1 MPAPASQMGPRLRI
15 ANIEA
20 PDDAGQSES
29 TSSGVAAKDLAL
41 NDLCVH
47 LVSVSAGMVGV
58 CLTVIGL
65 LQFTTNRRVATL
77 ADDLVAVDAVLF
89 LAVCILSYCALR
101 STDRVRRQRW
111 EGIADMLFLAAMCF
125 MVVICGVIVWVI
137 A

>member
-1 MPAPASQMGPRLRI
+1 MVMSAPAPRLLRI
-15 ANIEA
+15 ADTASEA
-20 PDDAGQSES
+20 NAATES
-29 TSSGVAAKDLAL
+29 VSSATEKTRVL

-47 LVSVSAGMVGV
+47 LMSVSAGMVGV

-65 LQFTTNRRVATL
+65 LQFTNNRRVATL
-77 ADDLVAVDAVLF
+77 ADDLVVVDAVLF

-101 STDRVRRQRW
+101 SRNLARRRRW
-111 EGIADMLFLAAMCF
+111 EGVADILFLAAMCF